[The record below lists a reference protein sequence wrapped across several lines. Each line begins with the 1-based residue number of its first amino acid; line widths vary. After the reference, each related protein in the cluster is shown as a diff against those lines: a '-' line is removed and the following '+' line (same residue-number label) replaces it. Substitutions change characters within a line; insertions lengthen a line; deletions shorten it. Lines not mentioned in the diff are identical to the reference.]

1 MDKDY
6 DGRQNV
12 LFGMEQTVNDCS
24 NTNVG
29 GTSNT
34 INTTRDSTIFGKTN
48 VINNVIQTSILGES
62 NTVQDSA
69 KDTTVSGRLN

>member
-1 MDKDY
+1 MDTNY

-29 GTSNT
+29 GTSNF

-48 VINNVIQTSILGES
+48 VINVIRTSILGE
-62 NTVQDSA
+62 VIQF
-69 KDTTVSGRLN
+69 KIQPKIRLFLVD

>member
-1 MDKDY
+1 MDTNY

-48 VINNVIQTSILGES
+48 VTIML
-62 NTVQDSA
+62 
-69 KDTTVSGRLN
+69 